1 MPRALMPGCSVARCP
16 NRAVEHGRGRC
27 QEHARAHARERPSP
41 ARQGYGRVWRA
52 TRDAY
57 LEEHPYCEA
66 TDPEALQ
73 THRIHGNRATQ
84 VHHRRAKR
92 VSNDDSFENLEAL
105 CIWCHSRRTREAQLT
120 GNER

>member
-1 MPRALMPGCSVARCP
+1 MPMRIMPYCAVPGCSARAIP
-16 NRAVEHGRGRC
+16 TGRGRC
-27 QEHARAHARERPSP
+27 EQHARE
-41 ARQGYGRVWRA
+41 ARRERGSAAAQGYDRAWRA